1 MENPKRYKV
10 NPVVSF
16 RDEGDDG
23 ALLYNPDTDDSA
35 IINPT
40 GRSIW
45 NLLATPR
52 TLDEIAAHLTATF
65 RNVSGD
71 QAAKDATQFI
81 EALSPD
87 FVLEVSGN
95 V

>member
-1 MENPKRYKV
+1 MENPKRYQI

-23 ALLYNPDTDDSA
+23 AILYNPDTDDST

-40 GRSIW
+40 GRTIW
-45 NLLATPR
+45 KLLTTPC
-52 TLDEIAAHLTATF
+52 TLDEIAAHLLATF
-65 RNVSGD
+65 HNVSVD
-71 QAAKDATQFI
+71 QALKDAAQFI

-87 FVLEVSGN
+87 FVLEAISN
-95 V
+95 A

>member
-1 MENPKRYKV
+1 MENPKRYQV

-23 ALLYNPDTDDSA
+23 AILYNPDTDDST

-40 GRSIW
+40 GSAIW

-52 TLDEIAAHLTATF
+52 TLDEIAAHLVAAF
-65 RNVSGD
+65 RNVSTD
-71 QAAKDATQFI
+71 QALKDAAGFI
-81 EALSPD
+81 EALSPH
-87 FVLEVSGN
+87 FVLEASSN
-95 V
+95 A

>member
-1 MENPKRYKV
+1 MGNPKRYQV

-23 ALLYNPDTDDSA
+23 ALLYNPDTDDST

-40 GRSIW
+40 GRTIW

-65 RNVSGD
+65 RDVSTD
-71 QAAKDATQFI
+71 QAENDVTQFI
-81 EALSPD
+81 QALSPD
-87 FVLEVSGN
+87 FVLEVNGN